1 MDNLTLTVPNCYF
14 AVLSNDESRRQP
26 AAAVV
31 VVGVGRRPTVVD
43 RANVARVVVVTRYGM
58 VQPLNPCAMI
68 LVIDVAQPLLLN
80 LLLRRQVLLVMVI
93 RIILRMFKQLQNVGY
108 LLNVRWDLLA
118 LAAMLV
124 LIRSG
129 LLEEVRRPIVTI
141 QATLLELNTR

>member
-1 MDNLTLTVPNCYF
+1 
-14 AVLSNDESRRQP
+14 
-26 AAAVV
+26 
-31 VVGVGRRPTVVD
+31 
-43 RANVARVVVVTRYGM
+43 M
-58 VQPLNPCAMI
+58 VQPLNPCAMT

-80 LLLRRQVLLVMVI
+80 LLLRRQALLVMVI

-118 LAAMLV
+118 LTAMLV

-129 LLEEVRRPIVTI
+129 LLEEVRQPIVTI

>member
-1 MDNLTLTVPNCYF
+1 
-14 AVLSNDESRRQP
+14 
-26 AAAVV
+26 
-31 VVGVGRRPTVVD
+31 
-43 RANVARVVVVTRYGM
+43 M
-58 VQPLNPCAMI
+58 VQPLNPCAMT

-118 LAAMLV
+118 LAAMLA

-129 LLEEVRRPIVTI
+129 LLEEVRQPIVTI

>member
-1 MDNLTLTVPNCYF
+1 
-14 AVLSNDESRRQP
+14 
-26 AAAVV
+26 
-31 VVGVGRRPTVVD
+31 
-43 RANVARVVVVTRYGM
+43 M
-58 VQPLNPCAMI
+58 VQPLNPCAMT

-108 LLNVRWDLLA
+108 LLNARWDLLA

-141 QATLLELNTR
+141 QVTLLELNTR